1 MSEAQITEFANA
13 MFDEFDKNKNG
24 TIDVQEVRTALERIA
39 EANNTKV
46 SEEDVAQ
53 AMKDLDTNSD
63 GVITREEFFKLV
75 KLSITEQ

>member
-1 MSEAQITEFANA
+1 MSEAQIIEFANA
-13 MFDEFDKNKNG
+13 LFEEFDKDKNG
-24 TIDVQEVRTALERIA
+24 TIDRKEVRGALERIA
-39 EANNTKV
+39 EANGAKV

-63 GVITREEFFKLV
+63 GVITRDEFFNLV